1 MGRLFLS
8 AQTTCALLLGAGLLL
23 RAQAHLRAQEEN
35 APQMAARTRPAQ
47 IFDTR
52 GAPGRVGQP
61 PRVVR
66 APSNQ
71 ERTATRGGK
80 ARTQGRKPMAHAAR
94 KPGRRGAA
102 VAKSNTGEDGG
113 RR

>member
-52 GAPGRVGQP
+52 GGPGRVGQA

-80 ARTQGRKPMAHAAR
+80 ARTQGRKPMAHRAR
-94 KPGRRGAA
+94 KAGRRGAA
-102 VAKSNTGEDGG
+102 VAESNTGEDGG

>member
-23 RAQAHLRAQEEN
+23 RAQARLRAQEEN
-35 APQMAARTRPAQ
+35 APQVAARTRPAQ

-52 GAPGRVGQP
+52 ATPGRAGQA

-66 APSNQ
+66 APSSQ
-71 ERTATRGGK
+71 ERTATGGGK
-80 ARTQGRKPMAHAAR
+80 ARTHGRKPMAHRAR

-102 VAKSNTGEDGG
+102 VAESNTGEDGG